1 MVNWNN
7 GLSLKITL
15 AGKKFAEIMD
25 QLLEF
30 YESITM
36 PDNTVTD
43 DLMSTEDVDS
53 IDADFYMRL
62 IKNLLLL
69 EFSKLVK

>member
-1 MVNWNN
+1 MLNWNN

-36 PDNTVTD
+36 PDNTGID
-43 DLMSTEDVDS
+43 DLISTKDGDL
-53 IDADFYMRL
+53 IAADFYMRL
-62 IKNLLLL
+62 I
-69 EFSKLVK
+69 